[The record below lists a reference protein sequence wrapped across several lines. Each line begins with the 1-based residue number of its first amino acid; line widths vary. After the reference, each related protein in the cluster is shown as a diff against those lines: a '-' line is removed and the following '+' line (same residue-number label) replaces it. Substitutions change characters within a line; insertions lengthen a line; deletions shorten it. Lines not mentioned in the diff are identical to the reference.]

1 MLHNIGLVVF
11 SEITCSSFIL
21 QFLRKKYQQQQVI
34 IDLMDPLLVELL
46 LHNHTIMIINMATC
60 IIIAKQHLI
69 SIEKNSEHTLG
80 NSIGPYI
87 EKIWMTR
94 QFSFTNEKKIQK
106 KLVAWDT
113 AREREREK
121 RRIHWINQLYLHYYW
136 WW

>member
-87 EKIWMTR
+87 EKI
-94 QFSFTNEKKIQK
+94 
-106 KLVAWDT
+106 
-113 AREREREK
+113 
-121 RRIHWINQLYLHYYW
+121 
-136 WW
+136 